1 MKLQEIS
8 GRRRYLD
15 LLMRGACWMA
25 TLAAV
30 IPLVSMLIYVFAQG
44 WHRFDLAFFTNLPR
58 PVGVEGG
65 GMANAIV
72 GTLELVGIAFVFG
85 VPVGILS
92 GLYLAEFGGHKPF
105 ASAVRLIADVLSG
118 VPSIVTGIFA
128 YQIVVRPMGHFS
140 AWAGGFALATM
151 MVPVVTRSTEVLV
164 KMVPRSLREAG
175 LALGLPYWRVTS
187 SLVLRTAGAG
197 IATTLVLA
205 GTRVAGE
212 TAPLLFT
219 AFNNQFWPTGP
230 GQPTASLTV
239 QLFTLAISPFDDWH
253 AQAWTGALVLL
264 LLVAL
269 ATLAVRLAVRGPRQ
283 SSI

>member
-1 MKLQEIS
+1 MLSETSAK
-8 GRRRYLD
+8 RRNMDR
-15 LLMRGACWMA
+15 LMRGLCWLA

-30 IPLVSMLIYVFAQG
+30 VPLLSMLAYVLAQG
-44 WHRFDLAFFTNLPR
+44 WHRFDFAFFTHLPA

-72 GTLELVGIAFVFG
+72 GTLKLVAIAFVFG
-85 VPVGILS
+85 VPIGLLA
-92 GLYLAEFGGHKPF
+92 GLYLAEFGGDKPF
-105 ASAVRLIADVLSG
+105 ARLVRLVADVLSG

-128 YQIVVRPMGHFS
+128 YQVLVRPMGHFS
-140 AWAGGFALATM
+140 GWAGGLALGSM
-151 MVPVVTRSTEVLV
+151 MIPVVTRSTEELV
-164 KMVPRSLREAG
+164 KMVPISLREAG
-175 LALGLPYWRVTS
+175 LALGLPHWKVTS
-187 SLVLRTAGAG
+187 NLVLRTAGAG

-219 AFNNQFWPTGP
+219 AFNSPFWASSPNEPTP
-230 GQPTASLTV
+230 SLTV
-239 QLFTLAISPFDDWH
+239 QLFTLAISPFDEWH

-269 ATLAVRLAVRGPRQ
+269 ATLAVRLAIRGPRQ
-283 SSI
+283 FSL